1 MLHPSFPFLS
11 STLLS
16 TALKG
21 AAAEGSLDGSLQTH
35 WRHLVRQSSTCL
47 CSLCFC
53 NGCPTHL
60 LTDSVFCRVSIFNQC
75 YGSKRYW
82 RSADI
87 YEQKLTIYITL
98 QMLYTV
104 NMLNRFN
111 AISLSILQSIS
122 VFFYYFL
129 ASEPMSTCRPGQAR
143 WMYKQLFAFFILITG
158 SHFKQLF
165 VKALPSNMFLTLSL
179 RKGEH

>member
-122 VFFYYFL
+122 VFFIIFL
-129 ASEPMSTCRPGQAR
+129 LLSRCLPVGLGRQGECISNSSPFLFSSPGV
-143 WMYKQLFAFFILITG
+143 I
-158 SHFKQLF
+158 
-165 VKALPSNMFLTLSL
+165 SNNCSS
-179 RKGEH
+179 RHYPPICS